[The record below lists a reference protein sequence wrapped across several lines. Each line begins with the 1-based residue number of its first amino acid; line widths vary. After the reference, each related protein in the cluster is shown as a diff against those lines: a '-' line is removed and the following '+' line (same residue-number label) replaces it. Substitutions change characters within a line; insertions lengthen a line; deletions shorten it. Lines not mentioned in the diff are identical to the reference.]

1 MINFFG
7 HAAARRTAP
16 VFLVV
21 LLVVVAGLAC
31 SSQSPNIGKFYKGRI
46 LHVSVAALERT
57 DELRWTTSTR
67 YPAQGAVDEPLYRIT
82 PQSAEN
88 ELVLVRVKVE
98 NHTATS
104 AIVNVDRDS
113 AQLRDFFQGR
123 YSPINVGA
131 LAQEADVPEKPSD
144 RCNVPVNPETPSEC
158 VRFLWNATYEEAQL
172 YGGDLSTTSVPDIS
186 AFTVRVNGTEVAL
199 VGDPVVSSNTV
210 TLTLADGVAS
220 KDIVTVSYNG
230 SVENRLQDR
239 AGNSVAALDDQFV
252 THIEEGFTPLVVMMR
267 NIDNNGAFDAV
278 AATDNYNSDVTYWWY
293 RIQPDETCAN
303 APPDDAQDYIEG
315 KPVNLTD
322 DHIGQYVCFWSND
335 IKSGYASQG
344 RSTQVRGTTVQGQ
357 TPPDFPETN
366 DTSRPSL
373 YSAMVDGGTLML
385 VYTEAKIVQR
395 AQELPKGTG
404 LDGWMV
410 FEVPRDT
417 EFRSFRWG
425 SGDTIIV
432 DF

>member
-16 VFLVV
+16 VFLMV

-123 YSPINVGA
+123 YSPIDVGA
-131 LAQEADVPEKPSD
+131 LAQDAEIPEKPSD
-144 RCNVPVNPETPSEC
+144 RCNVPVNPEAPSDC
-158 VRFLWNATYEEAQL
+158 VRFLWNAAYEE
-172 YGGDLSTTSVPDIS
+172 T
-186 AFTVRVNGTEVAL
+186 
-199 VGDPVVSSNTV
+199 
-210 TLTLADGVAS
+210 
-220 KDIVTVSYNG
+220 
-230 SVENRLQDR
+230 
-239 AGNSVAALDDQFV
+239 
-252 THIEEGFTPLVVMMR
+252 
-267 NIDNNGAFDAV
+267 
-278 AATDNYNSDVTYWWY
+278 
-293 RIQPDETCAN
+293 QPD
-303 APPDDAQDYIEG
+303 
-315 KPVNLTD
+315 
-322 DHIGQYVCFWSND
+322 GQ
-335 IKSGYASQG
+335 IK
-344 RSTQVRGTTVQGQ
+344 V
-357 TPPDFPETN
+357 
-366 DTSRPSL
+366 
-373 YSAMVDGGTLML
+373 
-385 VYTEAKIVQR
+385 VQR

>member
-7 HAAARRTAP
+7 RASARRTVP
-16 VFLVV
+16 VFLMV

-123 YSPINVGA
+123 YSPIDVGA
-131 LAQEADVPEKPSD
+131 RAQDAEIPEKPSD
-144 RCNVPVNPETPSEC
+144 RCNVPVNPEAPSDC
-158 VRFLWNATYEEAQL
+158 VRFLWNAAYEE
-172 YGGDLSTTSVPDIS
+172 T
-186 AFTVRVNGTEVAL
+186 
-199 VGDPVVSSNTV
+199 
-210 TLTLADGVAS
+210 
-220 KDIVTVSYNG
+220 
-230 SVENRLQDR
+230 
-239 AGNSVAALDDQFV
+239 
-252 THIEEGFTPLVVMMR
+252 
-267 NIDNNGAFDAV
+267 
-278 AATDNYNSDVTYWWY
+278 
-293 RIQPDETCAN
+293 QPD
-303 APPDDAQDYIEG
+303 
-315 KPVNLTD
+315 
-322 DHIGQYVCFWSND
+322 GQ
-335 IKSGYASQG
+335 IK
-344 RSTQVRGTTVQGQ
+344 V
-357 TPPDFPETN
+357 
-366 DTSRPSL
+366 
-373 YSAMVDGGTLML
+373 
-385 VYTEAKIVQR
+385 VQR